1 MIISYWSDANMDGA
15 ALGLP
20 QLLPVNPRKQVYVL
34 PSPPW

>member
-15 ALGLP
+15 APGLP
-20 QLLPVNPRKQVYVL
+20 PLLQGNPRKRVPVQ